1 MKLYQE
7 NGYVNIRGIIE
18 TGLPFLFVVGGRGTG
33 KTYTALKTVIE
44 DKIKFML
51 MRRTQAQAD
60 LISKP
65 EFSPFKAL
73 NNDLGWNIITR
84 PVSKY
89 NAAIYQDEE
98 VPNGYCGDQLVN
110 CPAVDNASGITV
122 SLEDMSAEPAHTK
135 WSILRGY
142 TGALSTMSNVRGF
155 DSQDVQLLIYDEFI
169 PERHERPIKN
179 EGAALLNAYETINR
193 NRELQGRKP
202 LQMLCMANANDLSNP
217 IFLELGLVGK
227 AERMKRKGQEVSIDQ
242 RRGIGIFMLSNSPI
256 SGAKKDTALYR
267 LTTGSEFERMALEN
281 DFAEREYSEVKH
293 RPLQE
298 YRPEVAVGELCIY
311 SHKTT
316 GRLYVSTHFSGS
328 PPTYTAGEQD
338 LKRFRRS
345 WGWIYQEDMAGNIDF
360 EEVFCRILLT
370 KYFG

>member
-33 KTYTALKTVIE
+33 KTYTALKTVKE
-44 DKIKFML
+44 DGTKFFF

-73 NNDLGWNIITR
+73 NTDLGWNVGIRSI
-84 PVSKY
+84 SKY
-89 NAAIYQDEE
+89 NGAFYDTSEE
-98 VPNGYCGDQLVN
+98 GGLP
-110 CPAVDNASGITV
+110 I
-122 SLEDMSAEPAHTK
+122 
-135 WSILRGY
+135 GY

-193 NRELQGRKP
+193 NRELQGKKP

-281 DFAEREYSEVKH
+281 DFAEREYAEVKH

-316 GRLYVSTHFSGS
+316 GRLYVSTHISGS
-328 PPTYTAGEQD
+328 PPTYTSGEQD
-338 LKRFRRS
+338 LKRFRRA

>member
-33 KTYTALKTVIE
+33 KTYTALKTVKE
-44 DKIKFML
+44 DGTKFFF

-65 EFSPFKAL
+65 EFSPFKVL
-73 NNDLGWNIITR
+73 NTDMGWDVGIRSI
-84 PVSKY
+84 SKY
-89 NAAIYQDEE
+89 NGAFY
-98 VPNGYCGDQLVN
+98 
-110 CPAVDNASGITV
+110 DNAEEGGLPI
-122 SLEDMSAEPAHTK
+122 
-135 WSILRGY
+135 GY

-217 IFLELGLVGK
+217 IFLELGFVGK

-256 SGAKKDTALYR
+256 SEAKKETALYR

-281 DFAEREYSEVKH
+281 DFAEREYAEVKH

-298 YRPEVAVGELCIY
+298 YRPEVSVGELCIY

-316 GRLYVSTHFSGS
+316 GRLYVSTHVSGS

>member
-1 MKLYQE
+1 MKLYQD

-33 KTYTALKTVIE
+33 KTYTALKTVKE
-44 DKIKFML
+44 DGTKFFF

-73 NNDLGWNIITR
+73 NTDLGWDVGIRSI
-84 PVSKY
+84 SKY
-89 NAAIYQDEE
+89 NGAFY
-98 VPNGYCGDQLVN
+98 
-110 CPAVDNASGITV
+110 DNAEEGGLPI
-122 SLEDMSAEPAHTK
+122 
-135 WSILRGY
+135 GY

-155 DSQDVQLLIYDEFI
+155 DSHDVQLLIYDEFI

-193 NRELQGRKP
+193 NRELQGKKP

-217 IFLELGLVGK
+217 IFLELGLVSK

-256 SGAKKDTALYR
+256 SGAKKETALYR

-281 DFAEREYSEVKH
+281 DFAERNYSDVKH

-316 GRLYVSTHFSGS
+316 GRLYVSTHVSGS

>member
-1 MKLYQE
+1 MKLYQD

-33 KTYTALKTVIE
+33 KTYTALKTVKE
-44 DKIKFML
+44 DGTKFFF

-65 EFSPFKAL
+65 EFSPFKAV
-73 NNDLGWNIITR
+73 NTDQGWDVGIRSI
-84 PVSKY
+84 SKY
-89 NAAIYQDEE
+89 NGAFY
-98 VPNGYCGDQLVN
+98 
-110 CPAVDNASGITV
+110 DNAEEGGLPI
-122 SLEDMSAEPAHTK
+122 
-135 WSILRGY
+135 GY

-202 LQMLCMANANDLSNP
+202 LQMLCMSNANDLSNP

-242 RRGIGIFMLSNSPI
+242 RRGIGIFMLTNSPI
-256 SGAKKDTALYR
+256 SEAKKETALYR
-267 LTTGSEFERMALEN
+267 LTTGSEFERMAIEN
-281 DFAEREYSEVKH
+281 DFAEREYAEVKH

-316 GRLYVSTHFSGS
+316 GRLYVSTHVSGS

>member
-1 MKLYQE
+1 MKLYQD

-33 KTYTALKTVIE
+33 KTYTALKTVKE
-44 DKIKFML
+44 DGIKFFF

-73 NNDLGWNIITR
+73 NTDLCWDVGIKSI
-84 PVSKY
+84 SKY
-89 NAAIYQDEE
+89 NGAFY
-98 VPNGYCGDQLVN
+98 
-110 CPAVDNASGITV
+110 DNAEAGGLPI
-122 SLEDMSAEPAHTK
+122 
-135 WSILRGY
+135 GY

-316 GRLYVSTHFSGS
+316 GRLYVSTHVSGS
-328 PPTYTAGEQD
+328 PPTYTSGEQD

-345 WGWIYQEDMAGNIDF
+345 WGWIYQEDLAGNIDF

-370 KYFG
+370 KYFR